1 MIDSPA
7 EKMLIK
13 LLLHNKLITESQLER
28 VLEKSVGKVAR
39 TLHEE
44 LAVRHFVER
53 KVMEKVVMAVEK
65 KNLSFPL
72 LSEHTES

>member
-1 MIDSPA
+1 
-7 EKMLIK
+7 MLIK

-44 LAVRHFVER
+44 LSVRHFVER